1 MLLKLDETNTIKKP
15 FYLDGREI
23 LVSWQSKLSITT
35 EELSTEPQ
43 SSLRRIIRFI
53 GNARLCRTTE
63 VTMSAVESRGVERTK
78 KRCST
83 HLER

>member
-1 MLLKLDETNTIKKP
+1 M
-15 FYLDGREI
+15 
-23 LVSWQSKLSITT
+23 LSITT

-53 GNARLCRTTE
+53 GIAGLCRTTE
-63 VTMSAVESRGVERTK
+63 GVTMAAVESRGVERTK
-78 KRCST
+78 KRYST

>member
-43 SSLRRIIRFI
+43 SS
-53 GNARLCRTTE
+53 
-63 VTMSAVESRGVERTK
+63 
-78 KRCST
+78 
-83 HLER
+83 